1 MKIIFN
7 YLIPLLGFLLFIV
20 LILTDS
26 LKISGSLLASTLTI
40 GLTYFYV
47 LFTWEMVSSMKS
59 DSQLERRPYI
69 VPDFFVQ
76 DHSHLIFAIKNYG
89 RTPAFKV
96 KVIISPD
103 IELYG
108 KMISDSLF
116 ALPISI
122 MPPNREIKT
131 IIGFSKKIFQDANY
145 CKEYDVFIEYMNMK
159 GQKYKENFSLN
170 LDYLRHEI
178 YAPRKG
184 VHDIALEIE
193 KINEKLEKDQ

>member
-1 MKIIFN
+1 MKIIFK
-7 YLIPLLGFLLFIV
+7 YLIPLLGLLLFII

-26 LKISGSLLASTLTI
+26 LKINVSLFANILTI

-47 LFTWEMVSSMKS
+47 LFTWEMVSSMKI

-76 DHSHLIFAIKNYG
+76 DHSYLIFAIKNYG

-96 KVIISPD
+96 KVKISPD

-108 KMISDSLF
+108 KLISDSLF

-131 IIGFSKKIFQDANY
+131 IIGFSKKIFQNANY
-145 CKEYDVFIEYMNMK
+145 CKEYVVFIEYTDMQ
-159 GQKYKENFSLN
+159 GQKIYENFSLN

-184 VHDIALEIE
+184 VHDIALGIE
-193 KINEKLEKDQ
+193 KLNEKLGKDQ